1 MDLFEW
7 KICSVIPESLRHWAP
22 IPCSSVSPGPLMLLT
37 TSQRQKL
44 EPRQS
49 HQVPEPMKMGDTVTA
64 AQILMLINNA
74 NDEDKEDEN
83 GHYQADI
90 LHTKPQWVQ
99 KQKVFLEHRWG
110 HVSGS
115 MSTPC
120 RGTLSGSFHF
130 SQLLEQQLLCCLI
143 TSRCCPGWTLSVT

>member
-1 MDLFEW
+1 
-7 KICSVIPESLRHWAP
+7 
-22 IPCSSVSPGPLMLLT
+22 MLLT

-83 GHYQADI
+83 GHHQADI

-110 HVSGS
+110 HISGS
-115 MSTPC
+115 MSTPG
-120 RGTLSGSFHF
+120 RGMLSG
-130 SQLLEQQLLCCLI
+130 
-143 TSRCCPGWTLSVT
+143 